1 MGKFVVGDV
10 VVVTFPF
17 SDLSGKKLRPALV
30 VARAEFDHL
39 ILCQITSKAYTS
51 KKAIKITA
59 ADFNSGSLPITS
71 YMRPDKLF
79 TAEPVIIERVAGTL
93 SVKSINIILQQIKAQ
108 FDPAD
113 L

>member
-1 MGKFVVGDV
+1 VGKFVVGNV

-30 VARAEFDHL
+30 VAQAEFGNL

-59 ADFNSGSLPITS
+59 TDFSNGSLPITS
-71 YMRPDKLF
+71 YVRPDKLF
-79 TAEPVIIERVAGTL
+79 TAEPVIVERVAGTL
-93 SVKSINIILQQIKAQ
+93 VGDSIKAVLEQVKDQ
-108 FDPAD
+108 FI
-113 L
+113 LKNS